1 MGLEGF
7 TNNASGGMSP
17 GDHLYAKTF
26 NKLATFADKA
36 QVGPSDGV
44 LFTANNGG
52 IGMYIP
58 QPPKDNGEGLV
69 QQFQIF
75 VEPYEIAGNTTDFSI
90 IRVVKGEVVWC
101 PKLIQE
107 ELPIPVPLPPSCT
120 TQTTIENWFA
130 LPTFPI
136 IDDENSVFIGDG
148 GIRVPKVADI
158 PIGIFIF
165 KATNLPIDVDP
176 IIVAVPDYVP
186 SCPVVFPG
194 TPPVLGA
201 FWEVVKVG
209 SVKYVEPDPE
219 ADPPVEGGWEITQ
232 NFIGSLTLPGDGKG
246 TSVEK
251 IILPAQLGDGG
262 GGSSRVPPFTCSIS
276 NINGSRYL
284 RIATG
289 TASYSSSNMPLIS
302 GGAFTHTKQAWFKKV
317 QICPT
322 GSRTSYEELYP
333 NPYFDPD
340 PTFSN
345 QTMEEGGG
353 YRLFDTNDPVILYA
367 FKWDVDVG
375 VPPFSESSVV
385 NTGLPTLGLFG
396 QNNPTDLNKVE
407 VDPGPS
413 IYEQTMN
420 IQPMTGYDHLPAP
433 FPDSDWGHCH
443 TTWLNPR
450 KIGYNYK
457 AIATIIPEG
466 PGVFECYVAYEQTGI
481 PGVCNTIQN
490 VNLLGEAMEGFIIF
504 SYNNIPSAIPFPVNF
519 DYTMTT
525 FDGPTALHLF
535 RSLNAIPE
543 LTGNVQVSG
552 NGGFFY
558 VTFLNALQGL
568 PIELLTADTSA
579 VVRYNYRFE
588 LIQYQTGNI
597 DLTSPMQMGMTQLM
611 NEKDLTEADDPYN
624 KNKNSDPAWD
634 MIANRDDCKAC
645 KDFSGDVIT
654 DGVFNMTGAVANNPD
669 FTIIGGCTGN
679 VCEHP
684 FQVHSNG
691 IINGSCTWTVCQGML
706 NNIIPSNI
714 GVAIVLPV
722 NTDTYIYVKAGVT
735 GGGVFPDPANVT
747 IGHASTM
754 PDQSNEFAY
763 ILIARITG
771 TTANQIVQ
779 NSMWGDRIKVS
790 ADADA
795 TYYIAGV

>member
-1 MGLEGF
+1 MSIEGF
-7 TNNASGGMSP
+7 DGNS
-17 GDHLYAKTF
+17 TF
-26 NKLATFADKA
+26 NFQNGEPLSTRALNEIASKAD
-36 QVGPSDGV
+36 
-44 LFTANNGG
+44 TANFTQNNIAYAQGAFG
-52 IGMYIP
+52 TAMSIDIP
-58 QPPKDNGEGLV
+58 YQDNALFL
-69 QQFQIF
+69 QQFQIV
-75 VEPYEIAGNTTDFSI
+75 VEAYSVAGVDTGLSI

-101 PKLIQE
+101 PKLLQE
-107 ELPIPVPLPPSCT
+107 ESPIPVPLPPSCT

-136 IDDENSVFIGDG
+136 IDDEKSIFIGDG
-148 GIRVPKVADI
+148 GIRVPKVAGI

-165 KATNLPIDVDP
+165 KATNLPFDLDP

-194 TPPVLGA
+194 TPPVPLA

-209 SVKYVEPDPE
+209 SVIYVAPDPE
-219 ADPPVEGGWEITQ
+219 ADPPIDGGWEITQ
-232 NFIGSLTLPGDGKG
+232 NFIGSMTLPGDGGGG
-246 TSVEK
+246 TSTPQSV
-251 IILPAQLGDGG
+251 LPAQLGDGSG
-262 GGSSRVPPFTCSIS
+262 RTLNASPFQCFIE
-276 NINGSRYL
+276 NINGFRYL

-302 GGAFTHTKQAWFKKV
+302 GGAFTHTKQAWFKKI
-317 QICPT
+317 QICPS
-322 GSRTSYEELYP
+322 GSRTSYEEMFP

-385 NTGLPTLGLFG
+385 NTGLPTLGLFAQSNSG
-396 QNNPTDLNKVE
+396 DINKVE
-407 VDPGPS
+407 VDPGSS

-420 IQPMTGYDHLPAP
+420 IQRMAGYDHLPAP

-457 AIATIIPEG
+457 AIATIIPAG
-466 PGVFECYVAYEQTGI
+466 SGVFECYVAYEQPGV

-490 VNLLGEAMEGFIIF
+490 INLLGEAMAGAIVF
-504 SYNNIPSAIPFPVNF
+504 SYNGIPSPIPFPVIW
-519 DYTMTT
+519 DYTSVSST
-525 FDGPTALHLF
+525 GPDALNLF

-552 NGGFFY
+552 NDGFFY
-558 VTFLNALQGL
+558 VTFVNALQGL
-568 PIELLTADTSA
+568 PIDLITANTSG

-588 LIQYQTGNI
+588 LIQYHTGNL

-611 NEKDLTEADDPYN
+611 NEADLTEEDDPYN
-624 KNKNSDPAWD
+624 KNKNSSPAWD
-634 MIANRDDCKAC
+634 MIVNRDDCKAC
-645 KDFSGDVIT
+645 KDFSGDVTT

-669 FTIIGGCTGN
+669 FTIIGGCTGS

-684 FQVHSNG
+684 FQVNIDSVEEGTTYYSVCSGTVNNKIPDDIDAAFTMADG
-691 IINGSCTWTVCQGML
+691 DLVWIRCEAEQSGSYEYPKTVTVQHGTTM
-706 NNIIPSNI
+706 
-714 GVAIVLPV
+714 PV
-722 NTDTYIYVKAGVT
+722 DTDTYGYIKVAKLVGTTIEQYVT
-735 GGGVFPDPANVT
+735 GSLWT
-747 IGHASTM
+747 
-754 PDQSNEFAY
+754 
-763 ILIARITG
+763 
-771 TTANQIVQ
+771 
-779 NSMWGDRIKVS
+779 DRIKLGTNT
-790 ADADA
+790 AK
-795 TYYIAGV
+795 YYFARV

>member
-7 TNNASGGMSP
+7 SNNASGGMSP

-58 QPPKDNGEGLV
+58 QGVQDNGNGLV

-75 VEPYEIAGNTTDFSI
+75 VEPYEVAGNTTNFSI

-101 PKLIQE
+101 PKL
-107 ELPIPVPLPPSCT
+107 IPVPLPPSCT

-136 IDDENSVFIGDG
+136 IDDEKSIFIGDG

-165 KATNLPIDVDP
+165 KATNLPFDTDP

-194 TPPVLGA
+194 TPPVVGG

-209 SVKYVEPDPE
+209 SVVYSNGDPE
-219 ADPPVEGGWEITQ
+219 AEPPVEPSWTITQ
-232 NFIGSLTLPGDGKG
+232 NFIGSMTLPGDGGG
-246 TSVEK
+246 TSVEQSV
-251 IILPAQLGDGG
+251 LPAQLGDGAG
-262 GGSSRVPPFTCSIS
+262 KTLNASPFQCFIE
-276 NINGSRYL
+276 NINGFRYL

-289 TASYSSSNMPLIS
+289 TVSYSSSNMPIIKS
-302 GGAFTHTKQAWFKKV
+302 GAFTHTKQAWFKKI

-322 GSRTSYEELYP
+322 GSRTSYEEMFP

-353 YRLFDTNDPVILYA
+353 YRLFDTNNPVVLYA
-367 FKWDVDVG
+367 FKWDVDVD

-385 NTGLPTLGLFG
+385 NTGLPTLGLFA
-396 QNNPTDLNKVE
+396 QSNSADINKVE

-420 IQPMTGYDHLPAP
+420 IQRMSDYDHLPAP

-457 AIATIIPEG
+457 AIATIISAG

-490 VNLLGEAMEGFIIF
+490 VNLLGEARAGVIVF
-504 SYNNIPSAIPFPVNF
+504 SYNGITSPIPFPVIW
-519 DYTMTT
+519 DYTSLTPIAP
-525 FDGPTALHLF
+525 DAINLF

-552 NGGFFY
+552 NDGFFY
-558 VTFLNALQGL
+558 VTFVNALQGL
-568 PIELLTADTSA
+568 PIALLTANTSG
-579 VVRYNYRFE
+579 VVRYSNRFE
-588 LIQYQTGNI
+588 LIQYHTGNL

-611 NEKDLTEADDPYN
+611 NEKDFKEADDPYN
-624 KNKNSDPAWD
+624 KNKDSDPAWD
-634 MIANRDDCKAC
+634 MIANRDECKNC
-645 KDFSGDVIT
+645 KNFSGDVT
-654 DGVFNMTGAVANNPD
+654 TNGVFGMTGAVAINPD
-669 FTIIGGCTGN
+669 FTIIGGCTGDI
-679 VCEHP
+679 CEHP
-684 FQVHSNG
+684 FQVHLDAVVDGTS
-691 IINGSCTWTVCQGML
+691 TWTVCSGTV
-706 NNIIPSNI
+706 NNIEPTNKDDVFTLQDGFILLKGTAN
-714 GVAIVLPV
+714 
-722 NTDTYIYVKAGVT
+722 NTDG
-735 GGGVFPDPANVT
+735 FPIEVT
-747 IGHASTM
+747 IETNTSIPDDSDTEGYIVIASVSSGNLT
-754 PDQSNEFAY
+754 QTLS
-763 ILIARITG
+763 G
-771 TTANQIVQ
+771 SV
-779 NSMWGDRIKVS
+779 WGDRIKVGENT
-790 ADADA
+790 A
-795 TYYIAGV
+795 TYYYAGI